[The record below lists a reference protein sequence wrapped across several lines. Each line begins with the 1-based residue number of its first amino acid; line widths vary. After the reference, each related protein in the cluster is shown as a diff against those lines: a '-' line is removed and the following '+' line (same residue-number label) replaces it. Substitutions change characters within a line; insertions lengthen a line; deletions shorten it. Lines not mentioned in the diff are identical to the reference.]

1 MATRADITPEL
12 LRQLLRYEPETGKL
26 FWKPRTQDMFQ
37 DRKKTKEHE
46 CNMWNSSNA
55 GREAFTARDF
65 KGYAY
70 GKVFNLMLKAHRAAW
85 AIHSGRHP
93 EHQIDH
99 INGIPDDNRL
109 CNLREA
115 SSKQNSMNRGMTK
128 ANKSGVVG
136 VHFVK
141 DSGKW
146 RAAIRIDRRGVHI
159 GYFGTIE
166 EAAKARQEYARS
178 LGFHPNHGLR
188 KSYSRFAQ

>member
-12 LRQLLRYEPETGKL
+12 LRQLLHYEPETGKL
-26 FWKPRTQDMFQ
+26 FWKPRTPDMFQ
-37 DRKKTKEHE
+37 DRQKTKEHQ
-46 CNMWNSSNA
+46 CKLWNSANA
-55 GREAFTARDF
+55 GREAFTAIDF
-65 KGYAY
+65 KGYAH
-70 GKVFNLMLKAHRAAW
+70 GKVFNMMFKAHRVAW
-85 AIHSGRHP
+85 AIHSGKHP

-99 INGIPDDNRL
+99 INGDPNDNRL

-136 VHFVK
+136 VHFIK
-141 DSGKW
+141 NSGKW
-146 RAAIRIDRRGVHI
+146 RAAIRIDGRCFNI
-159 GYFGTIE
+159 GYFRTLE
-166 EAAKARQEYARS
+166 DAAKARKEYARI